1 MNARKRLPSCLPSF
15 VLTACWAVCKL
26 QTRDTSQIADCLQSV
41 SSKNCSMST
50 LPSLPLTYQDLTL
63 RNLQFTLQIFLG
75 TQKHSEKTTL
85 VQLHF
90 GAKPSAR
97 LSRFWACVGGRISS
111 FIMAHAPRAR
121 EDFSLMQEKL
131 NVLFP
136 GRQHQIQQLLHLIG
150 KVSLF
155 HF

>member
-1 MNARKRLPSCLPSF
+1 MATINSTFA
-15 VLTACWAVCKL
+15 
-26 QTRDTSQIADCLQSV
+26 
-41 SSKNCSMST
+41 SSK
-50 LPSLPLTYQDLTL
+50 
-63 RNLQFTLQIFLG
+63 QIFDVSFCILLDEQDVCQFFLPPRSA
-75 TQKHSEKTTL
+75 TQFKSNLSWNCKKYSKKKVH
-85 VQLHF
+85 LHF

-97 LSRFWACVGGRISS
+97 QAFSNLGPRVGGRISS
-111 FIMAHAPRAR
+111 FIMAHASRAR

-150 KVSLF
+150 KVPLF